1 MKNGIQVILF
11 FFFLFTCHAQAQ
23 VLRASVSVDYQH
35 LPVDEQQYLNTYKNT
50 VEDYFNNYA
59 WTEDEYESDIEINI
73 YIIIET
79 VTKKS
84 YERIYKSQ
92 FQIKSTSGESFYDK
106 DWEFPY
112 QPGYALEHNKMQFD
126 PLSHFFDFYANL
138 VLGGEL
144 DTYGELLGTSF
155 YNNAQD
161 LANRGILSQYSRGWS
176 NRLNELQ
183 KITHSYT
190 LPLRQVKPDFFYAAY
205 MLQLGKTKEARIIG
219 LKVMGAIEKVV
230 HQQPNNKYLKMFFDA
245 HYVTFA
251 EIFRGDLQ
259 NLELLIKYDSPHRE
273 TYQEMINQ

>member
-1 MKNGIQVILF
+1 MKVMIRITLLF
-11 FFFLFTCHAQAQ
+11 LLIFTCQLKAQ
-23 VLRASVSVDYQH
+23 VVRASVSVDYQH
-35 LPVDEQQYLNTYKNT
+35 LPIDEQQYLNDYKNS

-92 FQIKSTSGESFYDK
+92 FQIKSSSGESFYDK

-112 QPGYALEHNKMQFD
+112 QSGYALEHNKMQFD

-144 DTYGELLGTSF
+144 DTYGELLGTPY

-190 LPLRQVKPDFFYAAY
+190 LPLRQAKPDFFEAAY
-205 MLQLGKTKEARIIG
+205 LAQQGNAKEARVYG
-219 LKVMGAIEKVV
+219 LKIMEAIEKVV

-251 EIFRGDLQ
+251 EIFHGDQQ
-259 NLELLIKYDSPHRE
+259 NLDLLIKYDSPHRE
-273 TYQEMINQ
+273 TYQEMMNQ

>member
-35 LPVDEQQYLNTYKNT
+35 LSVDEQQYLNTYKNT

>member
-138 VLGGEL
+138 VLGG
-144 DTYGELLGTSF
+144 D
-155 YNNAQD
+155 NNAQD